1 MYNQV
6 FGLLVLG
13 LAGVTNAKLTEPQAE
28 ALSKGGGMVLMN
40 TDVQGERLVYEVI
53 IGSFE
58 KVENEGTPDDPYT
71 GAGGAG
77 SCAQFGGNGQCQYG
91 GVLRKTLSK
100 RDRPLPPG
108 WEKLVDPSSQLGIPY
123 YVDSSGKSHR
133 ALPKPVLTI
142 HNGIDPE
149 FPAEIEQLSLLPVG
163 YRVLA
168 RRPQSGE
175 PGVWDRAEIH
185 MVGAGLYGYRVIF
198 DGDEDKDCKRKFED
212 VIDEALSRASRKAH
226 PEIYETPRSPSSQE
240 VKDEESNRR
249 IANLIA
255 RSEPVAAVTKPSQAQ
270 REPLKP
276 GAADAGSASPASAR
290 WQDILG
296 DEEKISQIA
305 DVRESTW

>member
-168 RRPQSGE
+168 PRPQSGE
-175 PGVWDRAEIH
+175 PGVWSRATIRY
-185 MVGAGLYGYRVIF
+185 VGAGLKGYRVSF
-198 DGDEDKDCKRKFED
+198 DHKPDKVAIITFAD

-226 PEIYETPRSPSSQE
+226 PELYNTPRSPCSPTAAE
-240 VKDEESNRR
+240 DEENNRR
-249 IANLIA
+249 IAKLIGHPDKIA
-255 RSEPVAAVTKPSQAQ
+255 AAEPSPNKPKLLDPAA
-270 REPLKP
+270 
-276 GAADAGSASPASAR
+276 ASPASPASPR
-290 WQDILG
+290 WQAILG
-296 DEEKISQIA
+296 EEEKIGGVS
-305 DVRESTW
+305 ESIW